1 MNNLQNLFT
10 KQHGI
15 YFKSLQFK
23 SIVIFL
29 FVIFFFTYYFK
40 NSYGFI
46 IILIVF
52 ALFVSNSYVDVK
64 KEELSDFNKITLVK
78 LQKLQTFINKVLTNK
93 LRSINKKMLTPLEKE
108 KLYNSNVLDSLYI
121 DANMI
126 HFLES
131 ILPMA
136 KYNETQFLL
145 ILNGTNNILK
155 IKNEID
161 TYYKA
166 NKNYPENTSELFQMA
181 NNLKI
186 NVINNIHEFIYT
198 IPKNQTMRN
207 YLRDI
212 INRYSVLIGRITDS
226 IHESYKNNIKQRGI
240 NASTNFVSYNET
252 KPFDQLSNHSVIPE
266 NNDNKLQQFYI

>member
-212 INRYSVLIGRITDS
+212 INRYSLLIGRITDS

>member
-78 LQKLQTFINKVLTNK
+78 LQKLQTFINK
-93 LRSINKKMLTPLEKE
+93 
-108 KLYNSNVLDSLYI
+108 NSNYQTK
-121 DANMI
+121 
-126 HFLES
+126 
-131 ILPMA
+131 ILSKPP
-136 KYNETQFLL
+136 
-145 ILNGTNNILK
+145 I
-155 IKNEID
+155 
-161 TYYKA
+161 
-166 NKNYPENTSELFQMA
+166 
-181 NNLKI
+181 
-186 NVINNIHEFIYT
+186 
-198 IPKNQTMRN
+198 N
-207 YLRDI
+207 YL
-212 INRYSVLIGRITDS
+212 
-226 IHESYKNNIKQRGI
+226 K
-240 NASTNFVSYNET
+240 
-252 KPFDQLSNHSVIPE
+252 
-266 NNDNKLQQFYI
+266 

>member
-1 MNNLQNLFT
+1 MDNLKNLFT
-10 KQHGI
+10 KQHGLF
-15 YFKSLQFK
+15 FKSLQFET
-23 SIVIFL
+23 IVIFL

-40 NSYGFI
+40 NSYGFV

-52 ALFVSNSYVDVK
+52 SLFISSSYVDVK

-78 LQKLQTFINKVLTNK
+78 LQKLQTFINSVLTNK
-93 LRSINKKMLTPLEKE
+93 LRSINKKILTPLEKQ
-108 KLYNSNVLDSLYI
+108 KIYKSNVLDSLYI

-161 TYYKA
+161 TYYNS
-166 NKNYPENTSELFQMA
+166 NKKYPENTSELFQTA

-186 NVINNIHEFIYT
+186 NVINDIHEFIYT
-198 IPKNQTMRN
+198 IPKNQIMRN

-240 NASTNFVSYNET
+240 NASTNFVSYDET
-252 KPFDQLSNHSVIPE
+252 KPFDQLSNHSTIPE
-266 NNDNKLQQFYI
+266 LNNNKLQRFYI